1 MAQPELLHALA
12 TEALVREW
20 VLYWAFILGAGS
32 LPALTRRL
40 ADWPRTPSGRQR
52 WRQYTSLLALLGC
65 LLAWRPLADTW
76 RLESG
81 VPDAVRSTRC
91 ATPDVRA
98 WGPVG
103 RLRCADGRTFALR
116 GAVLRSFATN
126 QSLELAYLPSTGIV
140 VQTWEAAPRAPAKTP

>member
-32 LPALTRRL
+32 LPALTHRL
-40 ADWPRTPSGRQR
+40 ADWPRTLSGRLR
-52 WRQYTSLLALLGC
+52 WRQYTSLLALFGC
-65 LLAWRPLADTW
+65 LLAWRPLVDTW

-81 VPDAVRSTRC
+81 APDAVRSTRC

-116 GAVLRSFATN
+116 GAVLRFLATN

-140 VQTWEAAPRAPAKTP
+140 VQTREAAPRAPAKTP